1 MPKRIPQ
8 HLKAYHL
15 LLVRTGGYTFLRSNL
30 LKLGASILIILGL
43 FYLID
48 GHIINIDDAM
58 AWVTKILSPAGLMG
72 LFFLS
77 EVSFGF
83 ITPELLIV
91 WADETLKPNW
101 MLALLAALSYTAGIV
116 SYFIGR
122 FWSTR
127 KIVRERILER
137 NATTMDQ
144 LRRFGRES
152 AGALI
157 NSAIV
162 GAVLGAFVLVADG
175 LGADID
181 DAVGLLQHAVIRRV
195 HGDVGMHVAVARVH
209 MQGDEQA
216 VVLDRKVFVA
226 QCVSERLEFLAA
238 KNFSHALLDF
248 IAIGDANIA
257 P

>member
-8 HLKAYHL
+8 FLKAYHL
-15 LLVRTGGYTFLRSNL
+15 LLVRTGGYSFLRSNL
-30 LKLGASILIILGL
+30 LKLGASILVILGL

-48 GHIINIDDAM
+48 GYIINIDDAM
-58 AWVTKILSPAGLMG
+58 AWVTEILSPAGLMS
-72 LFFLS
+72 LFFFS

-101 MLALLAALSYTAGIV
+101 MLALLATLSYTAGIV

-144 LRRFGRES
+144 LRRFGGLLIILAALTPLPYPIVCQLSGMNKYPFKYFVWITLVRFLRFGLY
-152 AGALI
+152 GALLF
-157 NSAIV
+157 SA
-162 GAVLGAFVLVADG
+162 F
-175 LGADID
+175 
-181 DAVGLLQHAVIRRV
+181 
-195 HGDVGMHVAVARVH
+195 
-209 MQGDEQA
+209 
-216 VVLDRKVFVA
+216 
-226 QCVSERLEFLAA
+226 
-238 KNFSHALLDF
+238 
-248 IAIGDANIA
+248 
-257 P
+257 

>member
-8 HLKAYHL
+8 FLKAYHQL
-15 LLVRTGGYTFLRSNL
+15 LLRTGGYTFLRSNL

-48 GHIINIDDAM
+48 GYIINIDDAM
-58 AWVTKILSPAGLMG
+58 AWVTEILSPAGLISV
-72 LFFLS
+72 FFFS

-101 MLALLAALSYTAGIV
+101 MLALLATLSYTAGIA

-144 LRRFGRES
+144 LRRFGGLLIILAALTPLPYPIVCQLSGMNKYPFKYFVWITLVRFLRFGLY
-152 AGALI
+152 GALLF
-157 NSAIV
+157 SA
-162 GAVLGAFVLVADG
+162 F
-175 LGADID
+175 
-181 DAVGLLQHAVIRRV
+181 
-195 HGDVGMHVAVARVH
+195 
-209 MQGDEQA
+209 
-216 VVLDRKVFVA
+216 
-226 QCVSERLEFLAA
+226 
-238 KNFSHALLDF
+238 
-248 IAIGDANIA
+248 
-257 P
+257 

>member
-8 HLKAYHL
+8 FLKAYHL

-30 LKLGASILIILGL
+30 LKLSASIVIILGL

-48 GHIINIDDAM
+48 GYIINIDDAM
-58 AWVTKILSPAGLMG
+58 AWVTELLSPAGLMG
-72 LFFLS
+72 LFFFS

-101 MLALLAALSYTAGIV
+101 MLALLATLSYTAGIV

-144 LRRFGRES
+144 LRRFGGLLIILAALTPLPYPIVCQLSGMNKYPFKYFVWITLVRFLRFGLY
-152 AGALI
+152 GALLF
-157 NSAIV
+157 SA
-162 GAVLGAFVLVADG
+162 F
-175 LGADID
+175 
-181 DAVGLLQHAVIRRV
+181 
-195 HGDVGMHVAVARVH
+195 
-209 MQGDEQA
+209 
-216 VVLDRKVFVA
+216 
-226 QCVSERLEFLAA
+226 
-238 KNFSHALLDF
+238 
-248 IAIGDANIA
+248 
-257 P
+257 

>member
-8 HLKAYHL
+8 FLKAYHL

-48 GHIINIDDAM
+48 GYIINIDDAM
-58 AWVTKILSPAGLMG
+58 AWVTQILSPAGLISVF
-72 LFFLS
+72 LFS

-101 MLALLAALSYTAGIV
+101 MLALLATLSYTAGIV

-144 LRRFGRES
+144 LRRFGGLLIILAALTPLPYPIVCQLSGMNKYPFKYFVWITLVRFLRFGLY
-152 AGALI
+152 GALLF
-157 NSAIV
+157 SA
-162 GAVLGAFVLVADG
+162 F
-175 LGADID
+175 
-181 DAVGLLQHAVIRRV
+181 
-195 HGDVGMHVAVARVH
+195 
-209 MQGDEQA
+209 
-216 VVLDRKVFVA
+216 
-226 QCVSERLEFLAA
+226 
-238 KNFSHALLDF
+238 
-248 IAIGDANIA
+248 
-257 P
+257 

>member
-8 HLKAYHL
+8 FLKAYHL

-48 GHIINIDDAM
+48 GYIINIDDAM
-58 AWVTKILSPAGLMG
+58 AWVTQILSPAGLVG
-72 LFFLS
+72 LFFFS

-101 MLALLAALSYTAGIV
+101 MLALLATLSYTAGIV

-144 LRRFGRES
+144 LRRFGGLLIILAALTPLPYPIVCQLSGMNKYPFKYFVWITLVRFLRFGLY
-152 AGALI
+152 GALLF
-157 NSAIV
+157 SA
-162 GAVLGAFVLVADG
+162 F
-175 LGADID
+175 
-181 DAVGLLQHAVIRRV
+181 
-195 HGDVGMHVAVARVH
+195 
-209 MQGDEQA
+209 
-216 VVLDRKVFVA
+216 
-226 QCVSERLEFLAA
+226 
-238 KNFSHALLDF
+238 
-248 IAIGDANIA
+248 
-257 P
+257 

>member
-8 HLKAYHL
+8 FLIAYHL

-48 GHIINIDDAM
+48 GYIINIDDAM
-58 AWVTKILSPAGLMG
+58 AWVTQILSPAGLISV
-72 LFFLS
+72 FFFS

-101 MLALLAALSYTAGIV
+101 MLTLLATLSYTAGIV

-144 LRRFGRES
+144 LRRFGGLLIILAALTPLPYPIVCQLSGMNKYPFKYFVWITLVRFLRFGLY
-152 AGALI
+152 GALLF
-157 NSAIV
+157 SA
-162 GAVLGAFVLVADG
+162 F
-175 LGADID
+175 
-181 DAVGLLQHAVIRRV
+181 
-195 HGDVGMHVAVARVH
+195 
-209 MQGDEQA
+209 
-216 VVLDRKVFVA
+216 
-226 QCVSERLEFLAA
+226 
-238 KNFSHALLDF
+238 
-248 IAIGDANIA
+248 
-257 P
+257 

>member
-8 HLKAYHL
+8 FLKAYHQ

-48 GHIINIDDAM
+48 GYIINIDDAM
-58 AWVTKILSPAGLMG
+58 AWVTEILSPAGLISV
-72 LFFLS
+72 FFFS

-101 MLALLAALSYTAGIV
+101 MLALLATLSYTAGIA

-144 LRRFGRES
+144 LRRFGGLLIILAALTPLPYPIVCQLSGMNKYPFKYFVWITLVRFLRFGLY
-152 AGALI
+152 GALLF
-157 NSAIV
+157 SA
-162 GAVLGAFVLVADG
+162 F
-175 LGADID
+175 
-181 DAVGLLQHAVIRRV
+181 
-195 HGDVGMHVAVARVH
+195 
-209 MQGDEQA
+209 
-216 VVLDRKVFVA
+216 
-226 QCVSERLEFLAA
+226 
-238 KNFSHALLDF
+238 
-248 IAIGDANIA
+248 
-257 P
+257 

>member
-8 HLKAYHL
+8 FLKAYHL

-48 GHIINIDDAM
+48 GYIINIDDAM
-58 AWVTKILSPAGLMG
+58 AWVTQILSPAGLIS
-72 LFFLS
+72 LFFFS

-101 MLALLAALSYTAGIV
+101 MLTLLATLSYTAGIV

-144 LRRFGRES
+144 LRRFGGLLIILAALTPLPYPIVCQLSGMNNYPFKYFVWITLVRFLRFGLY
-152 AGALI
+152 GALLF
-157 NSAIV
+157 SA
-162 GAVLGAFVLVADG
+162 F
-175 LGADID
+175 
-181 DAVGLLQHAVIRRV
+181 
-195 HGDVGMHVAVARVH
+195 
-209 MQGDEQA
+209 
-216 VVLDRKVFVA
+216 
-226 QCVSERLEFLAA
+226 
-238 KNFSHALLDF
+238 
-248 IAIGDANIA
+248 
-257 P
+257 

>member
-1 MPKRIPQ
+1 MPKRIPIF
-8 HLKAYHL
+8 LKAYHQL
-15 LLVRTGGYTFLRSNL
+15 LLRTGGYTFLRSNL

-48 GHIINIDDAM
+48 GYIINIDDAM
-58 AWVTKILSPAGLMG
+58 AWVTKILSPVGLVG
-72 LFFLS
+72 LFFFS

-101 MLALLAALSYTAGIV
+101 MLALLATLSYTAGIV

-144 LRRFGRES
+144 LRRFGGLLIILAALTPLPYPIVCQLSGMNNYPFKYFVWITLVRFLRFGLY
-152 AGALI
+152 GALLF
-157 NSAIV
+157 SA
-162 GAVLGAFVLVADG
+162 F
-175 LGADID
+175 
-181 DAVGLLQHAVIRRV
+181 
-195 HGDVGMHVAVARVH
+195 
-209 MQGDEQA
+209 
-216 VVLDRKVFVA
+216 
-226 QCVSERLEFLAA
+226 
-238 KNFSHALLDF
+238 
-248 IAIGDANIA
+248 
-257 P
+257 

>member
-1 MPKRIPQ
+1 MPKRIP
-8 HLKAYHL
+8 HFLKAYHL

-30 LKLGASILIILGL
+30 LKLGASILVILGL

-48 GHIINIDDAM
+48 GYIINIDDAM
-58 AWVTKILSPAGLMG
+58 AWVTQILSPAGLMI
-72 LFFLS
+72 LFFFS

-101 MLALLAALSYTAGIV
+101 MLALLATLSYTAGIV

-144 LRRFGRES
+144 LRRFGGLLIILAALTPLPYPIVCQLSGMNKYPFKYFVWITLVRFLRFGLY
-152 AGALI
+152 GALLF
-157 NSAIV
+157 SA
-162 GAVLGAFVLVADG
+162 F
-175 LGADID
+175 
-181 DAVGLLQHAVIRRV
+181 
-195 HGDVGMHVAVARVH
+195 
-209 MQGDEQA
+209 
-216 VVLDRKVFVA
+216 
-226 QCVSERLEFLAA
+226 
-238 KNFSHALLDF
+238 
-248 IAIGDANIA
+248 
-257 P
+257 

>member
-8 HLKAYHL
+8 FLKAYHL

-48 GHIINIDDAM
+48 GYIINIDDAM
-58 AWVTKILSPAGLMG
+58 AWVTQILSPVGLIS
-72 LFFLS
+72 LFFFS

-144 LRRFGRES
+144 LRRFGGLLIILAALTPLPYPIVCQLSGMNKYPFKYFVWITLVRFLRFGLY
-152 AGALI
+152 GALLF
-157 NSAIV
+157 SA
-162 GAVLGAFVLVADG
+162 F
-175 LGADID
+175 
-181 DAVGLLQHAVIRRV
+181 
-195 HGDVGMHVAVARVH
+195 
-209 MQGDEQA
+209 
-216 VVLDRKVFVA
+216 
-226 QCVSERLEFLAA
+226 
-238 KNFSHALLDF
+238 
-248 IAIGDANIA
+248 
-257 P
+257 

>member
-8 HLKAYHL
+8 FLKAYHL

-30 LKLGASILIILGL
+30 LKLGASILVILGL

-48 GHIINIDDAM
+48 GYIINIDDAM
-58 AWVTKILSPAGLMG
+58 AWVTQILSPAGLMI
-72 LFFLS
+72 LFFFS

-144 LRRFGRES
+144 LRRFGGLLIILAALTPLPYPIVCQLSGMNKYPFKYFVWITLVRFLRFGLY
-152 AGALI
+152 GALLF
-157 NSAIV
+157 SA
-162 GAVLGAFVLVADG
+162 F
-175 LGADID
+175 
-181 DAVGLLQHAVIRRV
+181 
-195 HGDVGMHVAVARVH
+195 
-209 MQGDEQA
+209 
-216 VVLDRKVFVA
+216 
-226 QCVSERLEFLAA
+226 
-238 KNFSHALLDF
+238 
-248 IAIGDANIA
+248 
-257 P
+257 

>member
-8 HLKAYHL
+8 FLKAYHL

-48 GHIINIDDAM
+48 GYIINIDDAM
-58 AWVTKILSPAGLMG
+58 AWVTEILSPAGLISV
-72 LFFLS
+72 FFLS

-101 MLALLAALSYTAGIV
+101 MLALLATLSYTAGIV

-137 NATTMDQ
+137 NATIMDQ
-144 LRRFGRES
+144 LRRFGGLLIILAALTPLPYPIVCQLSGMNKYPFKYFVWITLVRFLRFGLY
-152 AGALI
+152 GALLF
-157 NSAIV
+157 SA
-162 GAVLGAFVLVADG
+162 F
-175 LGADID
+175 
-181 DAVGLLQHAVIRRV
+181 
-195 HGDVGMHVAVARVH
+195 
-209 MQGDEQA
+209 
-216 VVLDRKVFVA
+216 
-226 QCVSERLEFLAA
+226 
-238 KNFSHALLDF
+238 
-248 IAIGDANIA
+248 
-257 P
+257 

>member
-8 HLKAYHL
+8 FLKAYHL

-48 GHIINIDDAM
+48 GYIINIDDAM
-58 AWVTKILSPAGLMG
+58 AWVTQILSPAGLIS
-72 LFFLS
+72 LFFFS

-137 NATTMDQ
+137 NVTTMDQ
-144 LRRFGRES
+144 LRRFGGLLIILAALTPLPYPIVCQLSGMNKYPFKYFVWITLVRFLRFGLY
-152 AGALI
+152 GALLF
-157 NSAIV
+157 SA
-162 GAVLGAFVLVADG
+162 F
-175 LGADID
+175 
-181 DAVGLLQHAVIRRV
+181 
-195 HGDVGMHVAVARVH
+195 
-209 MQGDEQA
+209 
-216 VVLDRKVFVA
+216 
-226 QCVSERLEFLAA
+226 
-238 KNFSHALLDF
+238 
-248 IAIGDANIA
+248 
-257 P
+257 

>member
-8 HLKAYHL
+8 FLKAYHL

-48 GHIINIDDAM
+48 GYIINIDDAM
-58 AWVTKILSPAGLMG
+58 AWVTEILSPAGLISV
-72 LFFLS
+72 FFLS

-101 MLALLAALSYTAGIV
+101 MLALLATLSYTAGIA

-144 LRRFGRES
+144 LRRFGGLLIILAALTPLPYPIVCQLSGMNKYPFKYFVWITLVRFLRFGLY
-152 AGALI
+152 GALLF
-157 NSAIV
+157 SA
-162 GAVLGAFVLVADG
+162 F
-175 LGADID
+175 
-181 DAVGLLQHAVIRRV
+181 
-195 HGDVGMHVAVARVH
+195 
-209 MQGDEQA
+209 
-216 VVLDRKVFVA
+216 
-226 QCVSERLEFLAA
+226 
-238 KNFSHALLDF
+238 
-248 IAIGDANIA
+248 
-257 P
+257 

>member
-8 HLKAYHL
+8 FLKAYHL

-48 GHIINIDDAM
+48 GYIINIDDAM
-58 AWVTKILSPAGLMG
+58 AWVTQILSPAGLIS
-72 LFFLS
+72 LFFFS

-101 MLALLAALSYTAGIV
+101 MLTLLATLSYTAGIV

-144 LRRFGRES
+144 LRHFGGLLIILAALTPLPYPIVCQLSGMNNYPFKYFVWITLVRFLRFGLY
-152 AGALI
+152 GALLF
-157 NSAIV
+157 SA
-162 GAVLGAFVLVADG
+162 F
-175 LGADID
+175 
-181 DAVGLLQHAVIRRV
+181 
-195 HGDVGMHVAVARVH
+195 
-209 MQGDEQA
+209 
-216 VVLDRKVFVA
+216 
-226 QCVSERLEFLAA
+226 
-238 KNFSHALLDF
+238 
-248 IAIGDANIA
+248 
-257 P
+257 

>member
-8 HLKAYHL
+8 FLKAYHL

-48 GHIINIDDAM
+48 GYIINIDDAM
-58 AWVTKILSPAGLMG
+58 AWVTEILSPAGLISV
-72 LFFLS
+72 FFFS

-101 MLALLAALSYTAGIV
+101 MLALLATLSYTAGIA

-144 LRRFGRES
+144 LRRFGGLLIILAALTPLPYPIVCQLSGMNKYPFKYFVWITLVRFLRFGLY
-152 AGALI
+152 GALLF
-157 NSAIV
+157 SA
-162 GAVLGAFVLVADG
+162 F
-175 LGADID
+175 
-181 DAVGLLQHAVIRRV
+181 
-195 HGDVGMHVAVARVH
+195 
-209 MQGDEQA
+209 
-216 VVLDRKVFVA
+216 
-226 QCVSERLEFLAA
+226 
-238 KNFSHALLDF
+238 
-248 IAIGDANIA
+248 
-257 P
+257 

>member
-8 HLKAYHL
+8 FLKAYHL

-48 GHIINIDDAM
+48 GYIINIDDAM
-58 AWVTKILSPAGLMG
+58 AWVTEILSPAGLIG
-72 LFFLS
+72 VFFFS

-101 MLALLAALSYTAGIV
+101 MLALLATLSYTAGIA

-144 LRRFGRES
+144 LRRFGGLLIILAALTPLPYPIVCQLSGMNKYPFKYFVWITLVRFLRFGLY
-152 AGALI
+152 GALLF
-157 NSAIV
+157 SA
-162 GAVLGAFVLVADG
+162 F
-175 LGADID
+175 
-181 DAVGLLQHAVIRRV
+181 
-195 HGDVGMHVAVARVH
+195 
-209 MQGDEQA
+209 
-216 VVLDRKVFVA
+216 
-226 QCVSERLEFLAA
+226 
-238 KNFSHALLDF
+238 
-248 IAIGDANIA
+248 
-257 P
+257 

>member
-1 MPKRIPQ
+1 MPKRIPIF
-8 HLKAYHL
+8 LKAYHQL
-15 LLVRTGGYTFLRSNL
+15 LLRTGGYSFLRSNL

-48 GHIINIDDAM
+48 GYIINIDDAM
-58 AWVTKILSPAGLMG
+58 AWVTKILSPAGLISV
-72 LFFLS
+72 FFFS

-101 MLALLAALSYTAGIV
+101 MLALLATLSYTAGIA

-144 LRRFGRES
+144 LRRFGGLLIILAALTPLPYPIVCQLSGMNKYPFKYFVWITLVRFLRFGLY
-152 AGALI
+152 GALLF
-157 NSAIV
+157 SA
-162 GAVLGAFVLVADG
+162 F
-175 LGADID
+175 
-181 DAVGLLQHAVIRRV
+181 
-195 HGDVGMHVAVARVH
+195 
-209 MQGDEQA
+209 
-216 VVLDRKVFVA
+216 
-226 QCVSERLEFLAA
+226 
-238 KNFSHALLDF
+238 
-248 IAIGDANIA
+248 
-257 P
+257 

>member
-8 HLKAYHL
+8 FLKAYHQL
-15 LLVRTGGYTFLRSNL
+15 LLRTGGYTFLRSNL

-48 GHIINIDDAM
+48 GYIINIDDAM
-58 AWVTKILSPAGLMG
+58 AWVTEILSPAGLISV
-72 LFFLS
+72 FFFS

-101 MLALLAALSYTAGIV
+101 MLALLATLSYTAGIA

-144 LRRFGRES
+144 LRRFG
-152 AGALI
+152 
-157 NSAIV
+157 
-162 GAVLGAFVLVADG
+162 
-175 LGADID
+175 
-181 DAVGLLQHAVIRRV
+181 GLLII
-195 HGDVGMHVAVARVH
+195 
-209 MQGDEQA
+209 
-216 VVLDRKVFVA
+216 
-226 QCVSERLEFLAA
+226 LAA
-238 KNFSHALLDF
+238 LTPLPYPIVCQLSGMNKYPFKYFVWITLVRFLRFGLYGVLLFSAF
-248 IAIGDANIA
+248 
-257 P
+257 

>member
-8 HLKAYHL
+8 FLKAYHH

-48 GHIINIDDAM
+48 GYIINIDDAM
-58 AWVTKILSPAGLMG
+58 AWVTEILSPAGLISV
-72 LFFLS
+72 FFFS

-101 MLALLAALSYTAGIV
+101 MLALLATLSYTAGIA

-144 LRRFGRES
+144 LRRFGGLLIILAALTPLPYPIVCQLSGMNKYPFKYFVWITLVRFLRFGLY
-152 AGALI
+152 GALLF
-157 NSAIV
+157 SA
-162 GAVLGAFVLVADG
+162 F
-175 LGADID
+175 
-181 DAVGLLQHAVIRRV
+181 
-195 HGDVGMHVAVARVH
+195 
-209 MQGDEQA
+209 
-216 VVLDRKVFVA
+216 
-226 QCVSERLEFLAA
+226 
-238 KNFSHALLDF
+238 
-248 IAIGDANIA
+248 
-257 P
+257 

>member
-8 HLKAYHL
+8 FLKAYHL

-30 LKLGASILIILGL
+30 LKLGASILVILGL

-48 GHIINIDDAM
+48 GYIINIDDAM
-58 AWVTKILSPAGLMG
+58 AWVTQILSPAGLMI
-72 LFFLS
+72 LFFFS

-101 MLALLAALSYTAGIV
+101 MLALLATLSYTAGIV

-144 LRRFGRES
+144 LRHFGGLLIILAALTPLPYPIVCQLSGMNKYPFKYFVWITLVRFLRFGLY
-152 AGALI
+152 GALLF
-157 NSAIV
+157 SA
-162 GAVLGAFVLVADG
+162 F
-175 LGADID
+175 
-181 DAVGLLQHAVIRRV
+181 
-195 HGDVGMHVAVARVH
+195 
-209 MQGDEQA
+209 
-216 VVLDRKVFVA
+216 
-226 QCVSERLEFLAA
+226 
-238 KNFSHALLDF
+238 
-248 IAIGDANIA
+248 
-257 P
+257 

>member
-1 MPKRIPQ
+1 MPKRIPIF
-8 HLKAYHL
+8 LKAYHQL
-15 LLVRTGGYTFLRSNL
+15 LLRTGGYTFLRSNL

-48 GHIINIDDAM
+48 GYIINIDDAM
-58 AWVTKILSPAGLMG
+58 AWVTEILSPAGLISV
-72 LFFLS
+72 FFFS

-101 MLALLAALSYTAGIV
+101 MLALLATLSYTAGIA

-144 LRRFGRES
+144 LRRFGGLLIILAALTPLPYPIVCQLSGMNKYPFKYFVWITLVRFLRFGLY
-152 AGALI
+152 GALLF
-157 NSAIV
+157 SA
-162 GAVLGAFVLVADG
+162 F
-175 LGADID
+175 
-181 DAVGLLQHAVIRRV
+181 
-195 HGDVGMHVAVARVH
+195 
-209 MQGDEQA
+209 
-216 VVLDRKVFVA
+216 
-226 QCVSERLEFLAA
+226 
-238 KNFSHALLDF
+238 
-248 IAIGDANIA
+248 
-257 P
+257 

>member
-8 HLKAYHL
+8 FLKAYHL

-30 LKLGASILIILGL
+30 LKLGASLLIILGL

-48 GHIINIDDAM
+48 GYIINIDDAM
-58 AWVTKILSPAGLMG
+58 AWVTEILSPAGLISV
-72 LFFLS
+72 FFFS

-101 MLALLAALSYTAGIV
+101 MLALLATLSYTAGIA

-144 LRRFGRES
+144 LRRFGGLLIILAALTPLPYPIVCQLSGMNKYPFKYFVWITLVRFLRFGLY
-152 AGALI
+152 GALLF
-157 NSAIV
+157 SA
-162 GAVLGAFVLVADG
+162 F
-175 LGADID
+175 
-181 DAVGLLQHAVIRRV
+181 
-195 HGDVGMHVAVARVH
+195 
-209 MQGDEQA
+209 
-216 VVLDRKVFVA
+216 
-226 QCVSERLEFLAA
+226 
-238 KNFSHALLDF
+238 
-248 IAIGDANIA
+248 
-257 P
+257 

>member
-8 HLKAYHL
+8 FLKAYHL

-30 LKLGASILIILGL
+30 LKLGASILVILGL

-48 GHIINIDDAM
+48 GYIINIDDAM
-58 AWVTKILSPAGLMG
+58 AWVTQILSPAGLISV
-72 LFFLS
+72 FFFS

-101 MLALLAALSYTAGIV
+101 MLALLATLSYTAGIV

-144 LRRFGRES
+144 LRRFGGLLIILAALTPLPYPIVCHLSGMNKYPFKYFVWITLVRFLRFGLY
-152 AGALI
+152 GALLF
-157 NSAIV
+157 SA
-162 GAVLGAFVLVADG
+162 F
-175 LGADID
+175 
-181 DAVGLLQHAVIRRV
+181 
-195 HGDVGMHVAVARVH
+195 
-209 MQGDEQA
+209 
-216 VVLDRKVFVA
+216 
-226 QCVSERLEFLAA
+226 
-238 KNFSHALLDF
+238 
-248 IAIGDANIA
+248 
-257 P
+257 

>member
-1 MPKRIPQ
+1 MPKRIPIF
-8 HLKAYHL
+8 LKAYHQL
-15 LLVRTGGYTFLRSNL
+15 LLRTGGYSFLRSNL

-48 GHIINIDDAM
+48 GYIINIDDAM
-58 AWVTKILSPAGLMG
+58 AWVTEILSPAGLISV
-72 LFFLS
+72 FFFS

-101 MLALLAALSYTAGIV
+101 MLTLLATLSYTAGIV

-144 LRRFGRES
+144 LRRFGGLLIILAALTPLPYPIVCQLSGMNKYPFKYFVWITLVRVLRFGLY
-152 AGALI
+152 GALLF
-157 NSAIV
+157 SA
-162 GAVLGAFVLVADG
+162 F
-175 LGADID
+175 
-181 DAVGLLQHAVIRRV
+181 
-195 HGDVGMHVAVARVH
+195 
-209 MQGDEQA
+209 
-216 VVLDRKVFVA
+216 
-226 QCVSERLEFLAA
+226 
-238 KNFSHALLDF
+238 
-248 IAIGDANIA
+248 
-257 P
+257 

>member
-1 MPKRIPQ
+1 MPKRIPIF
-8 HLKAYHL
+8 LKAYHQL
-15 LLVRTGGYTFLRSNL
+15 LLRTGGYTFLRSNL

-48 GHIINIDDAM
+48 GYIINIDDAM
-58 AWVTKILSPAGLMG
+58 AWVTQILSPAGLISV
-72 LFFLS
+72 FFFS

-101 MLALLAALSYTAGIV
+101 MLALLATLSYTAGIV

-144 LRRFGRES
+144 LRRFGGLLIILAALTPLPYPIVCQLSGMNKYPFKYFVWITLVRFLRFGLY
-152 AGALI
+152 GALLF
-157 NSAIV
+157 SA
-162 GAVLGAFVLVADG
+162 F
-175 LGADID
+175 
-181 DAVGLLQHAVIRRV
+181 
-195 HGDVGMHVAVARVH
+195 
-209 MQGDEQA
+209 
-216 VVLDRKVFVA
+216 
-226 QCVSERLEFLAA
+226 
-238 KNFSHALLDF
+238 
-248 IAIGDANIA
+248 
-257 P
+257 